1 MVRSPALWDKGQ
13 EKITKEECRILYNLR
28 GPQKATEYLLEWTEV
43 VTALLDRRPRPN
55 SAVTTAVYSLSV
67 TK

>member
-43 VTALLDRRPRPN
+43 VT
-55 SAVTTAVYSLSV
+55 VYSLSV
-67 TK
+67 TKCKTILLL